1 MTRYSGYGDLK
12 IGTSVPGLTSL
23 IDLTY
28 GGDPARVPPPKVEFV
43 EASAFG
49 DLAGGG
55 IKRLGWPAIRWTW
68 DRGISYTAQL
78 ALRAYVTTAVQ
89 HTSPIYV
96 QSPDEMGDLRKWRG
110 VMRWPTRGLGYQSF
124 EYLAPFTIEF
134 FSCEE
139 AFDWWDPAGV
149 GLSAIAA
156 WRAVASTG
164 SPWAGGP
171 ASYAASLVDLTGN
184 GHDLTEGNGAVP
196 WTQANGWGF
205 VDTDAKYLDTGLA
218 PATDQSWSMF
228 VQYAGYPQSGGADYL
243 AGFYAAAD
251 RMFGCYLNSS
261 SSSRSYGNGGIAGG
275 APNPVAGNMAVVGDD
290 GYFDGVSE
298 SLSLGAWGGAAGS
311 VYIGARNYTGTKAHI
326 TANIK
331 ALVFFDDD
339 PAAVAAQAAAID
351 AAMGE
356 L

>member
-1 MTRYSGYGDLK
+1 MTRYGGYGDLK

-28 GGDPARVPPPKVEFV
+28 GGDPARIPPPKIEFV
-43 EASAFG
+43 EAAAFG

-55 IKRLGWPAIRWTW
+55 IKRLGGPAIRWTW

-78 ALRAYVTTAVQ
+78 ALRAYITTAAQ

-96 QSPDEMGDLRKWRG
+96 LSPDQSGDLRKWRG
-110 VMRWPTRGLGYQSF
+110 VMRWPTRGLAYQSF
-124 EYLAPFTIEF
+124 EYLAPFSIEF

-139 AFDWWDPAGV
+139 IADWWDPAGV

-156 WRAVASTG
+156 YRAVASAG

-171 ASYAASLVDLTGN
+171 ASYAESLVDLTGH

-205 VDTDAKYLDTGLA
+205 IDTNNQWLDTGLT

-228 VQYAGYPQSGGADYL
+228 IEYAGYPQLTNGDYL
-243 AGFYAAAD
+243 AGYYGGANRIFA
-251 RMFGCYLNSS
+251 CYLNGTAGT
-261 SSSRSYGNGGIAGG
+261 RGYGNGGTISG
-275 APNPVAGNMAVVGDD
+275 ASAPAAGNMAVVGDD
-290 GYFDGVSE
+290 GYFDGAPEGGSI
-298 SLSLGAWGGAAGS
+298 GAWGGAAGS
-311 VYIGARNYTGTKAHI
+311 VYIGARNYTGTKGQI

-331 ALVFFDDD
+331 AVVLFDDD
-339 PAAVAAQAAAID
+339 PAAVAAQAAALD